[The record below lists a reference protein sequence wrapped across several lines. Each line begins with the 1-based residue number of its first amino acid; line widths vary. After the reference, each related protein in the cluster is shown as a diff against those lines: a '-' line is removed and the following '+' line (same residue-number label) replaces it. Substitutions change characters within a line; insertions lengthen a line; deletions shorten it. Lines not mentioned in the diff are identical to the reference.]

1 MLTDAQ
7 LYSIIAVLIG
17 AIATMAK
24 ILFSRTEKRLNEKIE
39 AIMQDLTVEKQDVNH
54 RLETQDSYIDEVQ
67 KNYNAKFQKIYEKQ
81 DAMYEKISHIAVMI
95 EKQTTFC
102 KAVQDSKKLV

>member
-7 LYSIIAVLIG
+7 LYSIIAVLLG
-17 AIATMAK
+17 AVATMAK
-24 ILFSRTEKRLNEKIE
+24 ILFSRTEKRINEKME
-39 AIMQDLTVEKQDVNH
+39 AIALDLITTKQDVNH

-102 KAVQDSKKLV
+102 KAVQENKKF

>member
-7 LYSIIAVLIG
+7 LYSIIAVLLS
-17 AIATMAK
+17 AVATMAK

-39 AIMQDLTVEKQDVNH
+39 AVMQDLTVEKQDVNH
-54 RLETQDSYIDEVQ
+54 RLELQDSYIDEVQ
-67 KNYNAKFQKIYEKQ
+67 RNYNAKFQKIYEKL

-102 KAVQDSKKLV
+102 KAVQDSKKF

>member
-7 LYSIIAVLIG
+7 LYSIIAVLLG
-17 AIATMAK
+17 AVATMAK

-39 AIMQDLTVEKQDVNH
+39 AVMQDLTVEKQDVNH
-54 RLETQDSYIDEVQ
+54 RLELQDSYIDEVQ
-67 KNYNAKFQKIYEKQ
+67 RNYNAKFQKIYEKQ

-102 KAVQDSKKLV
+102 KAVQDSKKF

>member
-1 MLTDAQ
+1 MLTDTQ
-7 LYSIIAVLIG
+7 LYTIIGVLLTGIG
-17 AIATMAK
+17 TLAK
-24 ILFSRTEKRLNEKIE
+24 ILFSRTEKRINEEME
-39 AIMQDLTVEKQDVNH
+39 AIALDLTSTKQDVNH

-102 KAVQDSKKLV
+102 KAVQDSKKF